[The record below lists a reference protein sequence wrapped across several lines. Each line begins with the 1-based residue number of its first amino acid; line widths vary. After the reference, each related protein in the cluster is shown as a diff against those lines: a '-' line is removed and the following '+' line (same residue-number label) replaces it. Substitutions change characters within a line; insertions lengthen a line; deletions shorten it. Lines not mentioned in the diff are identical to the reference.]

1 MVAVTITI
9 TTTPVAAVTITITI
23 ITTPVA
29 AVTHDHHHHD
39 TCGCGHNHTH
49 DGHSHM
55 QEDHGQTEREE
66 SVVMPENVK
75 KQVYILENL
84 GCANCAAKMERQI
97 RNLSGVKAAT
107 ITYATKQ
114 LVVAADD
121 PERLYPQIKKG
132 ETDSESFGGEG
143 SNHYL
148 CDKTAGCCSG

>member
-1 MVAVTITI
+1 MTSKEGHHHDTCGCGHD
-9 TTTPVAAVTITITI
+9 
-23 ITTPVA
+23 
-29 AVTHDHHHHD
+29 HDHHHHD

-55 QEDHGQTEREE
+55 QEDHGQMEREE

-97 RNLSGVKAAT
+97 RNL
-107 ITYATKQ
+107 
-114 LVVAADD
+114 
-121 PERLYPQIKKG
+121 
-132 ETDSESFGGEG
+132 
-143 SNHYL
+143 YL